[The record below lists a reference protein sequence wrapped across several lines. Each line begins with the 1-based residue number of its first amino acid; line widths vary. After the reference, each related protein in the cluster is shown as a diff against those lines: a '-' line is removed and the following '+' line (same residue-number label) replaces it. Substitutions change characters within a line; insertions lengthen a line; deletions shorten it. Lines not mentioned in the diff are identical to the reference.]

1 MALAYSYFVGTKD
14 ENESKNDESTV
25 FAQGFHRCDYI
36 IMTLQV
42 HNTLSGQVEEFVPRE
57 AKKVQM
63 FVCGPTVYD
72 FAHIGNAKT
81 YTQFDLIARA
91 LRYLGFDV
99 TYLQNIT
106 DIDDKII
113 ARAAERGVTPEDIA
127 AEFAERYMEDMESLH
142 NTSVSQYAL
151 ARDYITQIESQVIR
165 LVEKDFAYQI
175 SDGYYFNVAAFPAYG
190 KLSGRNDLKAD
201 DAVSRIDE
209 NPEKKNPQDFCL
221 WKFKKPGEPAWQSSL
236 GEGRP
241 GWHIEDTAI
250 TEAVFGPQYDLH
262 GGAVDL
268 IFPHHEAEISQM
280 EALSGETPFVK
291 YWLHT
296 GFLNVDGGKMSK
308 SKNNFYTIRDVVAKG
323 YSPLSLRYL
332 FLMSHY
338 RTPVN
343 FTWEALDAA
352 QNAFEKLK
360 RFVTTTSPQPSPNLG
375 EGGGTPGEV
384 DLAYKA
390 EFTAK
395 LENDFNTPQALAVLW
410 TLVKDKEVTPE
421 NKLVTLLDFDK
432 VLGLGLK

>member
-1 MALAYSYFVGTKD
+1 
-14 ENESKNDESTV
+14 
-25 FAQGFHRCDYI
+25 
-36 IMTLQV
+36 
-42 HNTLSGQVEEFVPRE
+42 
-57 AKKVQM
+57 M

-72 FAHIGNAKT
+72 LAHIGNAKT
-81 YTQFDLIARA
+81 YTQFDLVART
-91 LRYLGFDV
+91 LRYLGYDV
-99 TYLQNIT
+99 SYLQNIT

-113 ARAAERGVTPEDIA
+113 ARAAERGVSPEDIA
-127 AEFAERYMEDMESLH
+127 AEYAERYLEDMESL
-142 NTSVSQYAL
+142 NNVSVSQYAL
-151 ARDYITQIESQVIR
+151 AHDYISQIESQVRR
-165 LVEKDFAYQI
+165 LVEKGFAYQI
-175 SDGYYFNVAAFPAYG
+175 SDGYYFDVKAFADYG
-190 KLSGRNDLKAD
+190 QLSGRHALKAD

-221 WKFKKPGEPAWQSSL
+221 WKFKKPARPHDSSGAGGEGEPSWASEL

-250 TEAVFGPQYDLH
+250 TETEFGSQYDLH

-268 IFPHHEAEISQM
+268 IFPHHEAEIAQM
-280 EALSGETPFVK
+280 EAVSGEKPFVK

-308 SKNNFYTIRDVVAKG
+308 SKGNFYTIRDIAERG

-360 RFVTTTSPQPSPNLG
+360 RFVGPLSAV
-375 EGGGTPGEV
+375 GEV

-390 EFTAK
+390 EFIQK

-410 TLVKDKEVTPE
+410 TLVKDKEVTAE
-421 NKLVTLLDFDK
+421 NKLATLLDFDK